1 MEAFKQLFGHQQ
13 PWLKL
18 LRNMRMNALDKLSPV
33 KQHVVMQAM
42 GLSGDV
48 PLLAKR
54 LMDQ

>member
-1 MEAFKQLFGHQQ
+1 M
-13 PWLKL
+13 KL